1 MQQTVFLI
9 SSSWLDLHLQQKTKR
24 VRGGVVRHLQGKAAG
39 NSFYAAVRRWKW
51 EFQSTKVNFGV
62 LRSESVKRS
71 SLRASMRQLL
81 TSELI
86 SKALWVGETACPGIC
101 GRRKKKKS
109 HIALSLPLCLLS
121 LPLRTD
127 RSFDSGSKFTLQT
140 CWEAGERS
148 DGKAFLHFKD
158 PDRLPDSLSK
168 ILRLIINLL
177 FFFFFLHSCGC
188 ETSAEAPRVEERE
201 LQETNLYEATGW
213 PNFFYGASDC
223 SNSEGKKKSE
233 IYHRCTRLQ
242 IQNASSV
249 SDGVSFIKSAME
261 LLMIPWH
268 RWV

>member
-101 GRRKKKKS
+101 GRKKKKS

-127 RSFDSGSKFTLQT
+127 RSFDSGSKFTSQT

-158 PDRLPDSLSK
+158 PERLPDSLSK

-177 FFFFFLHSCGC
+177 FFFFFC
-188 ETSAEAPRVEERE
+188 TAVAVKRAPRHRGWRRESYRRQICMRQLAGLTFFMERAIV
-201 LQETNLYEATGW
+201 QTAK
-213 PNFFYGASDC
+213 ARRRV
-223 SNSEGKKKSE
+223 K
-233 IYHRCTRLQ
+233 
-242 IQNASSV
+242 
-249 SDGVSFIKSAME
+249 FITAAHVFKYRT
-261 LLMIPWH
+261 LLLCQMGFH
-268 RWV
+268 S